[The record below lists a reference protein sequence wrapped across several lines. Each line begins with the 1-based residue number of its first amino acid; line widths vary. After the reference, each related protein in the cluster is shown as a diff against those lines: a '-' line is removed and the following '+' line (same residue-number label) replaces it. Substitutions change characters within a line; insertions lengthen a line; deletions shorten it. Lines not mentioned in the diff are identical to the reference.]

1 MTHHAQ
7 STETSHNAT
16 NTNRKEMRRN
26 ARMGQT
32 RYSTKID
39 ASKMTVGQKYS
50 ENGKEYVWVGKET
63 LRLIDKYIVE
73 NIESLAAEAGIPY
86 PRRGLALVD
95 GWLYLYEIN
104 NDGYLRVEKRCLIL
118 EEMVNCLTSG
128 GICMSNE
135 LEVSSLQDEIM
146 TAMAQSL
153 VDPGTAV
160 CIMMALQTEQQ
171 QQLMVDWTRW
181 HKETYGTYPPAEA
194 YPDALDVTLKHYPT
208 QND

>member
-1 MTHHAQ
+1 LILKTSLFKNTPIHPIQDYQKNAMTHHAQ

-86 PRRGLALVD
+86 PRRGR
-95 GWLYLYEIN
+95 I
-104 NDGYLRVEKRCLIL
+104 RVRF
-118 EEMVNCLTSG
+118 
-128 GICMSNE
+128 
-135 LEVSSLQDEIM
+135 
-146 TAMAQSL
+146 
-153 VDPGTAV
+153 
-160 CIMMALQTEQQ
+160 
-171 QQLMVDWTRW
+171 
-181 HKETYGTYPPAEA
+181 H
-194 YPDALDVTLKHYPT
+194 
-208 QND
+208 